1 MINKIFL
8 FTLSVFVLLSC
19 KKDKIEDISDAELLS
34 LAKDT
39 TGFVW
44 FKNEDSLFAK
54 SSGSGHS
61 FVYLK
66 TRYNNIAKSQLG
78 IDGKVL
84 PNAVFPE
91 GSLIVKELFSDSNTL
106 SRYAILYKKSS
117 SNFADEKGWIWGYVN
132 SDGSVAEAA
141 SKKGASCISCHSQNG
156 QIDYQLM
163 NKFYP

>member
-1 MINKIFL
+1 MLKKISFL
-8 FTLSVFVLLSC
+8 TLFVAFLLSC
-19 KKDKIEDISDAELLS
+19 KKDKIEDISDAELLNLS
-34 LAKDT
+34 KNT

-44 FKNEDSLFAK
+44 FKNKDSLFAK

-61 FVYLK
+61 FAFLK
-66 TRYNNIAKSQLG
+66 TRYNSIAKTQLG
-78 IDGKVL
+78 SDGKVI

-132 SDGSVAEAA
+132 SDGTVAEAA
-141 SKKGASCISCHSQNG
+141 SKKGTSCISCHSQTG

>member
-91 GSLIVKELFSDSNTL
+91 GSLIVKELF
-106 SRYAILYKKSS
+106 R
-117 SNFADEKGWIWGYVN
+117 V
-132 SDGSVAEAA
+132 
-141 SKKGASCISCHSQNG
+141 C
-156 QIDYQLM
+156 
-163 NKFYP
+163 